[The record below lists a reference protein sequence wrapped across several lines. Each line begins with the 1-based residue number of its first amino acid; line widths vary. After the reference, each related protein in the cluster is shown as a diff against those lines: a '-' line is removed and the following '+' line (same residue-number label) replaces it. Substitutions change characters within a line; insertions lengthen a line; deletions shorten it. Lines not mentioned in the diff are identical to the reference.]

1 MAKYT
6 AKKIRTTPIWYAIVL
21 MIIGAL
27 LIVGGSSAAE
37 NISKWMVTVIGI
49 VLIVFGVLSAASGLV
64 STGIVEILF
73 GVLMVV
79 FAWLFYWVAFLFL
92 GICLFAYGI
101 RNLALHSGFILTNII
116 DLIVGLAI
124 ILLSMGFRFQWNAIL
139 IEVIYIVAGAMMF
152 IDGIMM
158 LVGKK

>member
-64 STGIVEILF
+64 SIGIVEILF

-92 GICLFAYGI
+92 GTCLFAYGI

-158 LVGKK
+158 LIGKK

>member
-1 MAKYT
+1 MAKYR
-6 AKKIRTTPIWYAIVL
+6 ARKIRTTPIWYAIVL
-21 MIIGAL
+21 MIIGTL
-27 LIVGGSSAAE
+27 LIVGGSTAAE
-37 NISKWMVTVIGI
+37 NISKWMVTIIGI
-49 VLIVFGVLSAASGLV
+49 VLIVFGVLSAAAGLV
-64 STGIVEILF
+64 TTGIVEILF

-101 RNLALHSGFILTNII
+101 RNLAFHSGFIIANII

-124 ILLSMGFRFQWNAIL
+124 ILLSMGFKFQWNAIVV
-139 IEVIYIVAGAMMF
+139 EVIYIIAGAMMF

-158 LVGKK
+158 LIGKK

>member
-1 MAKYT
+1 MAKYR
-6 AKKIRTTPIWYAIVL
+6 ARKIRATPIWYAIVL

-27 LIVGGSSAAE
+27 LIVGGSTAAE
-37 NISKWMVTVIGI
+37 NISKWMVTIIGI
-49 VLIVFGVLSAASGLV
+49 VLIVFGVLSAAAGLV
-64 STGIVEILF
+64 TTGIVEILF

-101 RNLALHSGFILTNII
+101 RNLAFHSGFILANII

-124 ILLSMGFRFQWNAIL
+124 ILLSMGFKFQWNAIVV
-139 IEVIYIVAGAMMF
+139 EVIYIIAGAMMF

-158 LVGKK
+158 LIGKK